1 MDQDA
6 KPKRKIGRIGCG
18 AVIAL
23 LILLGVI
30 GAIAD
35 EDQNGG
41 KKQAPGQT
49 SGPAPGPSPSAS
61 DDGQAAARATFVA
74 NYRAILAAAK
84 PCDAT
89 VGGLEAAAKSGSPMT
104 MYQAAKAGQEAC
116 ETAWSEIGKIE
127 PAPLDG
133 PAADKEKGALKTC
146 STAYF
151 LRQRAMET
159 AMKVAD
165 GDAKP
170 STLSSFQ
177 DDMRDGQ
184 AAIMMCVGEYLQ
196 AAEPAG
202 VKLDAM
208 KQG

>member
-1 MDQDA
+1 MDQYT
-6 KPKRKIGRIGCG
+6 KPKRRRGRIGCG
-18 AVIAL
+18 VVIAL

-30 GAIAD
+30 GALAD
-35 EDQNGG
+35 GDQDKGT
-41 KKQAPGQT
+41 KPSASP
-49 SGPAPGPSPSAS
+49 SPGPSASPSS
-61 DDGQAAARATFVA
+61 DGQAAARATFLA
-74 NYRAILAAAK
+74 NYRAVLAAAK
-84 PCDAT
+84 PCDAM
-89 VGGLEAAAKSGSPMT
+89 VGGLEAAAKTGSPLT

-116 ETAWSEIGKIE
+116 DTAWGEIRKIE
-127 PAPLDG
+127 AAPLEG
-133 PAADKEKGALKTC
+133 AAADREKEALKTC
-146 STAYF
+146 GTAYF

-177 DDMRDGQ
+177 EDMQTGQ
-184 AAIMMCVGEYLQ
+184 AAVLMCVAQYMQ

-208 KQG
+208 K